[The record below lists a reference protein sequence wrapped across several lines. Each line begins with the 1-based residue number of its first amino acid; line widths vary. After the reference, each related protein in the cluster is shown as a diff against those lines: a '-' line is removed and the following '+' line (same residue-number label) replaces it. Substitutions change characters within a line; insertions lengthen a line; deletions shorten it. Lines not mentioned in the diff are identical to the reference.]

1 MMRIKTQQNKML
13 ASALDIL
20 TLSRTV
26 RQMGTELS
34 DVERKLRDLS
44 CLDTCRRELTRQQE
58 NVELLTGRLV
68 NLSTALREI
77 TDAYDRAE
85 ARNEQRMENT
95 PPLRVSYAEG
105 KLFQGMSVRKKIQE
119 ILGK

>member
-1 MMRIKTQQNKML
+1 MRIKTQQNKML
-13 ASALDIL
+13 ASALNIL

-26 RQMGTELS
+26 RQMGAEIS

-44 CLDTCRRELTRQQE
+44 CLDTCRHELTRQQE

-68 NLSTALREI
+68 NMATALREI

-85 ARNEQRMENT
+85 NRNEQRMEDA
-95 PPLRVSYAEG
+95 PPLRAGYVEG
-105 KLFQGMSVRKKIQE
+105 KLFQGTSVHQKVQK

>member
-1 MMRIKTQQNKML
+1 MRIKTQQNKML

-26 RQMGTELS
+26 RQMGAELS
-34 DVERKLRDLS
+34 DVERKLRDLF
-44 CLDTCRRELTRQQE
+44 CLDTCRRELIRQQE
-58 NVELLTGRLV
+58 NTELLTGRLV

-85 ARNEQRMENT
+85 ARNEQRMEDT
-95 PPLRVSYAEG
+95 PPLRMGYAEG
-105 KLFQGMSVRKKIQE
+105 KLFQGVSVRKKIQE